1 MVDFTFDL
9 TGFFDA
15 LTVFL
20 QTLFGA
26 LGDLF
31 AQLSGFF
38 NGVVVDFG

>member
-1 MVDFTFDL
+1 MTEITFDF
-9 TGFFDA
+9 TGFFGA
-15 LTVFL
+15 FNIFL

-38 NGVVVDFG
+38 SNIVVVAG

>member
-1 MVDFTFDL
+1 MTEITFDL
-9 TGFFDA
+9 TGLFDA
-15 LTVFL
+15 LTIFL

-38 NGVVVDFG
+38 SGAVIGFG

>member
-1 MVDFTFDL
+1 MTEITFDFTGL
-9 TGFFDA
+9 FDA
-15 LTVFL
+15 LIIFL

-38 NGVVVDFG
+38 NGIVVVSG